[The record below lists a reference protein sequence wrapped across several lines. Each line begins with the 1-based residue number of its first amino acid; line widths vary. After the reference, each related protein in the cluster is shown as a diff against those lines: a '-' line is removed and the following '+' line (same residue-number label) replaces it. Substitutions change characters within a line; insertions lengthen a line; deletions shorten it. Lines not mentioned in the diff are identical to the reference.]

1 MSELREG
8 EAESGRI
15 VFEFGPEDVVS
26 CSGSRGVGWDKSY
39 HTEVRSE
46 REHVWG
52 KHGTFLPQFDR
63 LLLGRWEQAMRDGVF
78 RYDLKEVVS
87 RTIPGQYGIVAL
99 VTP

>member
-1 MSELREG
+1 MSELKEG

-26 CSGSRGVGWDKSY
+26 CNGRGAGWDKSY

-52 KHGTFLPQFDR
+52 RHGTIFLPQFDQ

-78 RYDLKEVVS
+78 RYDLQEVVS